1 MASRF
6 GSHLR
11 IWFLL
16 VPVLA
21 ITVMPAIP
29 DRKLFEIPDAET
41 DSLVASV
48 GQERA
53 DAAIRSANDL
63 FRRSFVDN
71 GIVHRTLIASGNV
84 GALNDGG
91 FSSFAHTWTENFWL
105 LAYRMMF
112 RAMVMKMW
120 IVGTLL
126 FAFGMFIDGTARRK
140 IKASAAGFVS
150 PLSFHLAGHGLLLV
164 TGTLLGVLVAPVPVL
179 AGYWLAV
186 AALLGALLWKAAESF
201 QSSR

>member
-6 GSHLR
+6 GSHLKV
-11 IWFLL
+11 WFLL

-21 ITVMPAIP
+21 IAVMPAIP
-29 DRKLFEIPDAET
+29 DRTLFEVPDAET
-41 DSLVASV
+41 ESLVASV

-53 DAAIRSANDL
+53 DAAVRSANDL

-71 GIVHRTLIASGNV
+71 GIVHRTLTASGNV

-105 LAYRMMF
+105 LIYRMMF
-112 RAMVMKMW
+112 RAMVMKIW

-164 TGTLLGVLVAPVPVL
+164 TGTLFGVLVAPVPVL

>member
-6 GSHLR
+6 GSHLKV
-11 IWFLL
+11 WFLL

-21 ITVMPAIP
+21 IAVMPAIP

-48 GQERA
+48 GQDRA
-53 DAAIRSANDL
+53 DAAIRAANDL

-71 GIVHRTLIASGNV
+71 GIVHRTLTASGSV

-105 LAYRMMF
+105 LAYRMLF

-126 FAFGMFIDGTARRK
+126 FALGMFIDGTARRK

-164 TGTLLGVLVAPVPVL
+164 TGTLFGVLVAPVPVL